1 MSSTRPDS
9 PDAPDAPDS
18 VPGAG
23 GSGRLPGAR
32 CAAQAHDL
40 AVRGRSAVLPVV
52 LVVMALALAGC
63 SGSSEGTSATAS
75 TTSSSTSSSNSATT
89 ATPPTPATPTT
100 TGTAA
105 GESDTTSTADDT
117 ADLPK
122 GLTEAD
128 VEAGLTSAKVK
139 WKASGTLRT
148 VKGTAKAP
156 GQGKVYK
163 VRVQVEKGVAI
174 DGEKFADF
182 VLATLNDDRS
192 WTEDGTRRFAR
203 TDKASEAFTTVTL
216 ASPETSA
223 SMCLPLKTFGKLS
236 CRNGGRVVLT
246 TYRWTKAIPEY
257 KKDRTGYRHYVVNH
271 EVGHALGHGHE
282 YCAGRGKRAPLM
294 MQQTKGLLG
303 CRPNPW
309 PHP

>member
-1 MSSTRPDS
+1 MSSTRPDVVG
-9 PDAPDAPDS
+9 DS
-18 VPGAG
+18 MDVLGTRNTAKADEP
-23 GSGRLPGAR
+23 
-32 CAAQAHDL
+32 
-40 AVRGRSAVLPVV
+40 AVRFRAAAL
-52 LVVMALALAGC
+52 LAVMALALTGC
-63 SGSSEGTSATAS
+63 SGSSEGASATAS
-75 TTSSSTSSSNSATT
+75 TTSSSTSSSISAPTGSATT
-89 ATPPTPATPTT
+89 ATLTS
-100 TGTAA
+100 TGTAT
-105 GESDTTSTADDT
+105 GESDTTSTTDDT
-117 ADLPK
+117 ADLPQ

-139 WKASGTLRT
+139 WKATGTLTT

-156 GQGKVYK
+156 GKGKVYK

-192 WTEDGTRRFAR
+192 WTENGTRRFAR
-203 TDKASEAFTTVTL
+203 TDEASEAFTTVTL
-216 ASPETSA
+216 ASPQTSA

-282 YCAGRGKRAPLM
+282 YCAGQGKRAPLM

-303 CRPNPW
+303 CKPNPW